1 MTNNMTKYH
10 SKEYDDVIDYMEE
23 ILAHEFT
30 TDVLTLEYLILA
42 ILDNRQSHACMIL
55 DNYLMSSSMEELKNI
70 YGAILEKNAKM
81 SRQLND
87 LTYDIGLQE
96 LMNKTEI
103 EAINSN
109 SSQVGTEHV
118 LLAIL
123 NKDNQYKTR
132 EVFEKFNLSYEFI
145 KGKCESN
152 FNDYTPN
159 AISNEIKPIKKQKK
173 KKNDNPYPFKSQVN
187 MKEASIVNDKND
199 VVNKYSINLSTLA
212 KQGKIDKLVGRE
224 NEIREIIKILAR
236 RKKNNAVLVGNGGC
250 GKTAIVYGLADLIE
264 REQVPSTLIGKEII
278 MLDMMELIGGTTL
291 RGMFEERVKRFFN
304 ELKSSEKYILFI
316 DDIHNIMKNGSK
328 EKDTDISGMI
338 GDILEDGTVKIIATT
353 NFKDYRNT
361 MEANNSLSRKFQ
373 TVQVES
379 PTIDEC
385 VNILNQSKGYYEN
398 YHKVTYTQDA
408 IQTAVELAERYVT
421 GRTLPDSAFDIIDLA
436 GANTTFIER
445 EPIEIQNTKNRIRAI
460 DQELSRAMNNGD
472 FEVIDSLNAEKNV
485 LKSDLSDYERNS
497 DETTIEHIK
506 ITPTE
511 IREVVS
517 EMTKI
522 PIQKLNT
529 SEKAK
534 LLKIDTVLKTS
545 IVGQDEAISSV
556 CKVIKRN
563 KVGLGDSNK
572 PIATILLLGQ
582 SGCGKTLLA
591 KKLAEEVFGDPK
603 ALIRIDM
610 SEYSEKNSVAKLT
623 GAAPGYIG
631 YENGGQLT
639 EAVKHKQHCVLL
651 LDEIEKADQEVYNIF
666 LQLFDEGRLTDSS
679 GQIVNFKNVIIL
691 MTSNVGARKAQELG
705 GGMGFLDNT
714 EDNKKSIV
722 EKELKKRFT
731 PEFINR
737 IDKIVHFNP
746 LSDDNLKTIVKL
758 EISKLSQRLSKLSYK
773 LSFTDDVVD
782 FIHKKAI
789 KDKAL
794 GARPIIRLIQ
804 DNIEDKIT
812 DLMLEHSYKKNYEFQ
827 ASCKDNAI
835 AIS

>member
-472 FEVIDSLNAEKNV
+472 FEVVDSLNAEKNV

-746 LSDDNLKTIVKL
+746 LSDNNLKTIVKL

>member
-1 MTNNMTKYH
+1 MTKYH

-373 TVQVES
+373 TVQIES

-385 VNILNQSKGYYEN
+385 VNILNQSKGYYED
-398 YHKVTYTQDA
+398 YHKVAYTQDA

-472 FEVIDSLNAEKNV
+472 FEVVDSLNAEKNV

>member
-373 TVQVES
+373 TVQIES

-385 VNILNQSKGYYEN
+385 VNILNQSKGYYED
-398 YHKVTYTQDA
+398 YHKVAYTQDA

-472 FEVIDSLNAEKNV
+472 FEVVDSLNAEKNV

>member
-1 MTNNMTKYH
+1 MTKYH

-338 GDILEDGTVKIIATT
+338 GDVLEDGTVKIIATT

-373 TVQVES
+373 TVQIES

-385 VNILNQSKGYYEN
+385 VNILNQSKGYYED
-398 YHKVTYTQDA
+398 YHKVAYTQDA

-472 FEVIDSLNAEKNV
+472 FEVVDSLNAEKNV

>member
-1 MTNNMTKYH
+1 MTKYH

-472 FEVIDSLNAEKNV
+472 FEVVDSLNAEKNV